1 MTTQITSD
9 NISSLSNMG
18 VTWNAVTVADGSTQL
33 SASAGN
39 GYFLDTNVGVIEV
52 FLPSSPSRGDTIILA
67 DYSGT
72 FATNKVII
80 NTGGKL
86 IDSTTGGGSGA
97 EFELT
102 TNNSV
107 TQLVFV
113 DNDKGWLVTE
123 NEAKAAPGT
132 TAYTIFTEAT
142 GGTVTTSGNYKI
154 HTFTGDGNFVVSQVG
169 NIATEG
175 DKVDYLVVAGGGGGG
190 SGCQVV
196 NDLEGGGGGAGGL
209 RFSALTYSNPAPGD
223 GTAITL
229 TATTYP
235 ITVGA
240 GAAGSTSPPDNDSV
254 TGGTGSNS
262 VFSTITSKGGGGGG
276 SRNTPSG
283 TPVGGQPGG
292 SGGGAGQADCETN
305 SQYFGSG
312 NTPPTSPSQGENG
325 GRSAF
330 PVSGASPGSSGGG
343 GGGGAGQVGQNGF
356 CKSKGGAGGAGKVV
370 AITGS
375 NVTYAGGGGGAGNPA
390 GGSGGSGGGGN
401 GALPGVSCGS
411 ANLGGGGGGGGS
423 SPSWPGSNLD
433 GGTGGKGVVILRY
446 RYQA

>member
-39 GYFLDTNVGVIEV
+39 GDFLDTNTGVIEV

-72 FATNKVII
+72 FATNRVII

-132 TAYTIFTEAT
+132 AAYTVFTEAT

-196 NDLEGGGGGAGGL
+196 NDMEGGGGGAGGL
-209 RFSALTYSNPAPGD
+209 RFSALTYSNPASGD
-223 GTAITL
+223 GDAL
-229 TATTYP
+229 TISATTFP

-240 GAAGSTSPPDNDSV
+240 GAAGSTSPPDNDNV
-254 TGGTGSNS
+254 VGGTGSNS

-276 SRNTPSG
+276 SRNNPGG

-292 SGGGAGQADCETN
+292 SGGGAGQADNCAQ
-305 SQYFGSG
+305 SQYFGAG
-312 NTPPTSPSQGENG
+312 NTPPVSPPQGNNG
-325 GRSAF
+325 GRSGF
-330 PVSGASPGSSGGG
+330 PVGTPSASGGG
-343 GGGGAGQVGQNGF
+343 GGGGAGAVGGNSPNGN
-356 CKSKGGAGGAGKVV
+356 SGGAGGAGKVV
-370 AITGS
+370 SITGS

-390 GGSGGSGGGGN
+390 GGTGGSGGGGN
-401 GALPGVSCGS
+401 GGLPSVSCGS
-411 ANLGGGGGGGGS
+411 ANLGGGGGAGGS
-423 SPSWPGSNLD
+423 SPSWPGSNMD
-433 GGTGGKGVVILRY
+433 GGTGGKGVVIIRY
-446 RYQA
+446 RYQ